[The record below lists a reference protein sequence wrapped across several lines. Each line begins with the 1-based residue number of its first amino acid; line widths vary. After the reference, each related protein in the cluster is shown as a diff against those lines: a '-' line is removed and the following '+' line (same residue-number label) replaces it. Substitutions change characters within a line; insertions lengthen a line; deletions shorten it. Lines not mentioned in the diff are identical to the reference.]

1 MGLRPQPRGP
11 DFTARAR
18 RDRMPLVMRER
29 WARTGKSSA
38 ALKIAVSY
46 AMLAMVATAI
56 ALALRDGL
64 PWVHPDPWFPAPL
77 AVSLTLSAALG
88 LGLATTVIAATRVT
102 VARFGWARRLHEE
115 LRPVARDFSAPQIL
129 LVAGLSSLGEELL
142 FRGLLTPWIGV
153 IPAAIL
159 FGLAHQMKG
168 PSRWVWV
175 VWAIVVGLGLG
186 AIFALTGSLV
196 GPLVAHAVVN
206 AVNLAYLRDHDP
218 GAPPRPV

>member
-1 MGLRPQPRGP
+1 
-11 DFTARAR
+11 
-18 RDRMPLVMRER
+18 MPLVMRER
-29 WARTGKSSA
+29 WTRTGKGA
-38 ALKIAVSY
+38 AAMGIAVSY
-46 AMLAMVATAI
+46 ALLAAVVTAI

-64 PWVHPDPWFPAPL
+64 PWVYPDPWFPAPL
-77 AVSLTLSAALG
+77 PLSLSLSAALG
-88 LGLATTVIAATRVT
+88 LALAAVAIAGTRVT
-102 VARFGWARRLHEE
+102 VARFEWARRLHEE

-153 IPAAIL
+153 IPAALL

-168 PSRWVWV
+168 PSRWVWAG
-175 VWAIVVGLGLG
+175 WATVVGLGLG

-196 GPLVAHAVVN
+196 GPLLAHAVVN

-218 GAPPRPV
+218 GIEIRQP